1 VFTADDLVL
10 GYRIDGK
17 LRGRDWQSLNVRN
30 AQYPSAATAR
40 RADWLARDRRGARQ
54 GAHAA
59 IHDGRGQPDGSL
71 RADEMVARW
80 SGRSPAVPR
89 PRFTAAAAAPEPVIN
104 LALLYRL

>member
-1 VFTADDLVL
+1 MPRSTTA
-10 GYRIDGK
+10 
-17 LRGRDWQSLNVRN
+17 
-30 AQYPSAATAR
+30 
-40 RADWLARDRRGARQ
+40 
-54 GAHAA
+54 AA
-59 IHDGRGQPDGSL
+59 IQDGQPDGSL